1 MKRFEWRLQRVLD
14 IKGKAEQLKCGE
26 LLQLGEQLAEAHAL
40 LRAQE
45 RLLQVTLERVV
56 HQDASMRMH
65 EQALALKQSAYN
77 DQRIQKWRAKIAQL
91 EDQRE
96 AKTAEVMALRR
107 EREGLER
114 LRSQALAEYTVE
126 YDREVQKETDDRASM
141 RFARERQCP
150 AAGRPQATPVSACK
164 GETQ

>member
-14 IKGKAEQLKCGE
+14 IKGKAEQLKRGE

-56 HQDASMRMH
+56 HLDVSVRMH

-77 DQRIQKWRAKIAQL
+77 DQRIQRWRAKITQL
-91 EDQRE
+91 ESQRE
-96 AKTAEVMALRR
+96 AKKAEVLALRR

-114 LRSQALAEYTVE
+114 LRTQALAEYTVE
-126 YDREVQKETDDRASM
+126 YDREVQKETDDRVST
-141 RFARERQCP
+141 RFARERQIP
-150 AAGRPQATPVSACK
+150 AASHPLEAPVSACK
-164 GETQ
+164 GEAQ